1 MIRVTL
7 RRHTV
12 LPLVALL
19 GSLLAYSAVW
29 AFGDANTAT
38 ESRLLKDIKYLASDE
53 LEGRGV
59 GTEGLNKAADYVRD
73 AFREAGLDVTAV
85 NGGAF
90 QPFSMSTGSKLGKT
104 NTLVFNGPDGKQ
116 IELKYDADFRTCSF
130 GGSGKFEGEVVFG
143 GYAIDAKDE
152 GYQDFAEVDLKGKIV
167 IVMRRNPQ
175 QGNPHSKFGGGHGG
189 VSPHAAIRSKVS
201 NAFGKGAAAILFVND
216 PYSIRKNSTTNRE
229 LVTKETGRVVEAAQE
244 LIETDIA
251 NADKIT
257 ATRRKL
263 AAALKRLQTAKLSM
277 EQPNNGDTLMKFGYG
292 GNGSGGERIPIVHV
306 TAKSV
311 DELLQASL
319 HKTLA
324 DLEAEID
331 KDLKPQTTV
340 LKGWKVQ
347 GETSV
352 VRSDVEVKN
361 VIGVLAGEGPLAD
374 ETVVIGA
381 HYDHVGMGGQG
392 SLAPG
397 TKAVHNGA
405 DDNASGTVA
414 LIELAR
420 RFAAREKKPARRIV
434 FIAFTAEER
443 GLIGSAHYVKNPVFP
458 LENTIAMLNMD
469 MVGRVTD
476 DKLVVY
482 GIGTTPRW
490 KPLIEET
497 AKQQNF
503 KLTLKEEG
511 FGPSD
516 HSSFYGK
523 KMPVLHFFS
532 GTHKDYHRPT
542 DDWEKINVPDM
553 VRVIE
558 MVEAVADDTI
568 ATKERPK
575 YIEVKGQANVAR
587 TGSRPYFGSIPDF
600 AENAKGYAIMG
611 VAGGSP
617 AAKGGLKGGDL
628 IVGLGEKKIG
638 NLSDFDLA
646 LRKYKAGDEVEVV
659 VMRDKKEVKLKVIL
673 GKPR

>member
-1 MIRVTL
+1 MKRVNRLGFTAL
-7 RRHTV
+7 PTAVV
-12 LPLVALL
+12 L
-19 GSLLAYSAVW
+19 GLLAVLSTFPV
-29 AFGDANTAT
+29 FGEAANES

-59 GTEGLNKAADYVRD
+59 GTNGLNKAADFVRN
-73 AFREAGLDVTAV
+73 AFREAGLDVTTV
-85 NGGAF
+85 EGEAF
-90 QPFSMSTGSKLGKT
+90 QPFTMTTGSKLGKT
-104 NTLVFNGPDGKQ
+104 NTLAFTGPDGKS
-116 IELKYDADFRTCSF
+116 IDLKINGDFQTCSF
-130 GGSGKFEGEVVFG
+130 GAAGKFDGGIVFG

-152 GYQDFAEVDLKGKIV
+152 KYQDFAEVDLKDKIV
-167 IVMRRNPQ
+167 IIMRRNPQ
-175 QGNPHSKFGGGHGG
+175 QGNPHGKFGGGGP
-189 VSPHAAIRSKVS
+189 VSVHASLRTKVS

-216 PYSIRKNSTTNRE
+216 PYSIRKNAKNDNS
-229 LVTKETGRVVEAAQE
+229 LVEKETGRLVAAAEA
-244 LIETDIA
+244 LVKTDA
-251 NADKIT
+251 KDAEKTAAARKKLAESVKRLNAAKVAADKT
-257 ATRRKL
+257 DDDD
-263 AAALKRLQTAKLSM
+263 
-277 EQPNNGDTLMKFGYG
+277 PLMRFGYG
-292 GNGSGGERIPIVHV
+292 GNASGKSIPILHV
-306 TAKSV
+306 TVKAV
-311 DELLQASL
+311 DQLLQASL
-319 HKTLA
+319 KKSLA

-331 KDLKPQTTV
+331 KDVKPQTTA
-340 LKGWKVQ
+340 LKGWKAT
-347 GETSV
+347 GETSLEV
-352 VRSDVEVKN
+352 TKVEVKN
-361 VIGVLAGEGPLAD
+361 VIGVLEGEGPLAD

-381 HYDHVGMGGQG
+381 HYDHVGMGGRG

-397 TKAVHNGA
+397 SKAVHNGA

-420 RFAAREKKPARRIV
+420 RFGSRDKKPARRIV

-458 LENTIAMLNMD
+458 LEKTIAMLNMD

-490 KPLIEET
+490 KKLIEAEG
-497 AKQQNF
+497 KKHNF
-503 KLTLKEEG
+503 KLTLKEGG

-542 DDWEKINVPDM
+542 DDWDKINLAGM
-553 VRVIE
+553 SRVVQ
-558 MVEAVADDTI
+558 MVEEVADSTI

-575 YIEVKGQANVAR
+575 YIEVKRKSTQAR

-600 AENAKGYAIMG
+600 AENAKGYAIMA

-617 AAKGGLKGGDL
+617 AAKGGLKGGDV
-628 IVGLGEKKIG
+628 IVGLGGQKIG

-646 LRKYKAGDEVEVV
+646 LRKFKAGDEVDIVV
-659 VMRDKKEVKLKVIL
+659 QRKGKEVKLKVIL

>member
-1 MIRVTL
+1 MKRVNRPGFTA
-7 RRHTV
+7 
-12 LPLVALL
+12 LPTAVAI
-19 GSLLAYSAVW
+19 GLLAVLSAFPV
-29 AFGDANTAT
+29 FGDAANES

-59 GTEGLNKAADYVRD
+59 GTNGLNKAADFVRN
-73 AFREAGLDVTAV
+73 AFREAGLDVTSV
-85 NGGAF
+85 EGEAF
-90 QPFSMSTGSKLGKT
+90 QPFTMTTGSKLGKT
-104 NTLVFNGPDGKQ
+104 NTLAFTGPDGKS
-116 IELKYDADFRTCSF
+116 INLKINGDFQTCSF
-130 GGSGKFEGEVVFG
+130 GGAGKFDGGIVFG
-143 GYAIDAKDE
+143 GYAIDAKKKE
-152 GYQDFAEVDLKGKIV
+152 YQDFADVDLKGKIV

-175 QGNPHSKFGGGHGG
+175 QGNPHGKFGGGGP
-189 VSPHAAIRSKVS
+189 VTVHASLRTKVS

-216 PYSIRKNSTTNRE
+216 PYSIRKNAKNDNS
-229 LVTKETGRVVEAAQE
+229 LVEKETGRVVAAAEA
-244 LIETDIA
+244 LVKTDA
-251 NADKIT
+251 KDAEKT
-257 ATRRKL
+257 AAARKKL
-263 AAALKRLQTAKLSM
+263 ADTVKRLNAAKVAAGKADDDD
-277 EQPNNGDTLMKFGYG
+277 PLMRFGYG
-292 GNGSGGERIPIVHV
+292 GNASGNSIPILHV
-306 TAKSV
+306 TAKAV
-311 DELLQASL
+311 DQLLQASL
-319 HKTLA
+319 KKSLA

-331 KDLKPQTTV
+331 KDVKPQTTA
-340 LKGWKVQ
+340 LKGWKAT
-347 GETSV
+347 GETSLEV
-352 VRSDVEVKN
+352 TKVEVKN
-361 VIGVLAGEGPLAD
+361 VIGVLEGEGPLAD

-397 TKAVHNGA
+397 SKAVHNGA

-420 RFAAREKKPARRIV
+420 RFGSRDKKPARRIV

-458 LENTIAMLNMD
+458 LDKTIAMLNMD

-490 KPLIEET
+490 KKLIEAEG
-497 AKQQNF
+497 KKHNF
-503 KLTLKEEG
+503 KLTLKEGG

-542 DDWEKINVPDM
+542 DDWDKINLAGM
-553 VRVIE
+553 SRVVQ
-558 MVEAVADDTI
+558 MVEEIADNTI

-575 YIEVKGQANVAR
+575 YIEVKRKSTQAR

-600 AENAKGYAIMG
+600 AEEAKGYAIMA

-617 AAKGGLKGGDL
+617 AEKGGLKGGDV
-628 IVGLGEKKIG
+628 IVGLGGQKIG

-646 LRKYKAGDEVEVV
+646 LRKFKAGDEVDIVV
-659 VMRDKKEVKLKVIL
+659 QRKGKEVKLKVIL